1 MQTADKVME
10 QMLATFRERGKVY
23 KANYLMIGEVLAVM
37 FPEGITLKTAEDHNK
52 WHLFLLTMIKATRL
66 ANTGLNHEDSGL
78 DMAVYA
84 SMFAGMLL
92 PDDNEKSENS

>member
-10 QMLATFRERGKVY
+10 QMLATFKERGNIY
-23 KANYLMIGEVLAVM
+23 KANYLMIGEILSVM
-37 FPEGITLKTAEDHNK
+37 FPEGITLKTVDDHNK
-52 WHLFLLTMIKATRL
+52 WHLFLLTMVKATRL
-66 ANTGLNHEDSGL
+66 ANTRLTHEDSGL

-92 PDDNEKSENS
+92 PDDETPSDN

>member
-10 QMLATFRERGKVY
+10 QMLATFKERGKVY
-23 KANYLMIGEVLAVM
+23 KANYLMIGEALSVM
-37 FPEGITLKTAEDHNK
+37 FPDGITLKTADDHNK
-52 WHLFLLTMIKATRL
+52 WHLFLMTMIKATRL
-66 ANTGLNHEDSGL
+66 ANTNLTHEDSGL

-92 PDDNEKSENS
+92 PDEPKSSEN

>member
-1 MQTADKVME
+1 
-10 QMLATFRERGKVY
+10 
-23 KANYLMIGEVLAVM
+23 MIGEIQAVM
-37 FPEGITLKTAEDHNK
+37 FPEGITLKTPEDHNK
-52 WHLFLLTMIKATRL
+52 WHLFLMTMIKATRL

-92 PDDNEKSENS
+92 PDDESKSDN

>member
-10 QMLATFRERGKVY
+10 MMLATFAQRGKIY
-23 KANYLMIGEVLAVM
+23 KQNYLLIGEVMETM
-37 FPEGITLKTAEDHNK
+37 FPDGVVLKTAEDHNR
-52 WHLFLLTMIKATRL
+52 WHLFLMTMIKATRL
-66 ANTGLNHEDSGL
+66 ANTNLHHEDSGL

-92 PDDNEKSENS
+92 PDSE

>member
-10 QMLATFRERGKVY
+10 QMLATFKERGKVY
-23 KANYLMIGEVLAVM
+23 KANYLMIGEILSIM
-37 FPEGITLKTAEDHNK
+37 FPEGITLRTPEDHNR
-52 WHLFLLTMIKATRL
+52 WHLFMMTMIKATRL

-92 PDDNEKSENS
+92 PDEPNP

>member
-10 QMLATFRERGKVY
+10 QMLETFRERGKIY
-23 KANYLMIGEVLAVM
+23 KSNYLMIGEILAVM
-37 FPEGITLKTAEDHNK
+37 FPEGITLKTPEDHNK
-52 WHLFLLTMIKATRL
+52 WHLFLLTMVKATRL
-66 ANTGLNHEDSGL
+66 ANTNLKHEDSGL

-92 PDDNEKSENS
+92 PDDDEKKDN

>member
-10 QMLATFRERGKVY
+10 MMLSTFKERGKIY
-23 KANYLMIGEVLAVM
+23 KQNYLLIGEVMETM
-37 FPEGITLKTAEDHNK
+37 FPDGVVLKTAEDHNK
-52 WHLFLLTMIKATRL
+52 WHLFLMTMIKATRL
-66 ANTGLNHEDSGL
+66 ANTHLQHEDSGL

-92 PDDNEKSENS
+92 PDSE

>member
-10 QMLATFRERGKVY
+10 QMLTTFKERGKIY
-23 KANYLMIGEVLAVM
+23 KANYLMIGEILSVM
-37 FPEGITLKTAEDHNK
+37 FPEGITLKTPDDHNK
-52 WHLFLLTMIKATRL
+52 WHLFLMTMIKATRL

-92 PDDNEKSENS
+92 PDETEKSEN